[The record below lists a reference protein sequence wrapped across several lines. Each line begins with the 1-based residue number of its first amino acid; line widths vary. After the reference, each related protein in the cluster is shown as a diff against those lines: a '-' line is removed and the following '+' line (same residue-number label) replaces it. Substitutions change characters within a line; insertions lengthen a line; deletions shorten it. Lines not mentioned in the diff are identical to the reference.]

1 MKLSITNEFS
11 AGAVGW
17 YRGHGVIGH
26 LPIEWK
32 NPDNQNWVEMMDT
45 SIQLLIRPWNQR
57 FASLMYISE
66 INGVPVWSDFDDDY
80 LAIPEHN
87 RAYPIL
93 KKHEPNF
100 EQITKEI
107 IKTSKVVT
115 VTTEYLKNKFSE
127 FNPNT
132 IIVPNAFNDY
142 RFKLPEVP
150 SENQKILWRGTDSHK
165 MDLVHFNEPIKKV
178 NHHSKDWE
186 WYFNGNNLWWFTLG
200 MKNTYEAEEVDIHIY
215 FNALREIQ
223 PSIVMVPLTDET
235 FNHAKSNIAWI
246 EATYAGATCLAPNFP
261 EWRRDGVCNYN
272 DEKDFRDKLEKLMND
287 VSYRRKFWYD
297 SKKYIE
303 ENLLLSNV
311 NKMRMNII
319 NNFGRNQWKPL

>member
-107 IKTSKVVT
+107 IKNSKVVT
-115 VTTEYLKNKFSE
+115 VTTEYLKNNSLSLIL
-127 FNPNT
+127 T
-132 IIVPNAFNDY
+132 QSSSQMLLMII
-142 RFKLPEVP
+142 
-150 SENQKILWRGTDSHK
+150 DSNFQRRRVRIK
-165 MDLVHFNEPIKKV
+165 RSFGEEPI
-178 NHHSKDWE
+178 HTRWT
-186 WYFNGNNLWWFTLG
+186 WYTSTN
-200 MKNTYEAEEVDIHIY
+200 
-215 FNALREIQ
+215 Q
-223 PSIVMVPLTDET
+223 S
-235 FNHAKSNIAWI
+235 
-246 EATYAGATCLAPNFP
+246 
-261 EWRRDGVCNYN
+261 
-272 DEKDFRDKLEKLMND
+272 
-287 VSYRRKFWYD
+287 RK
-297 SKKYIE
+297 
-303 ENLLLSNV
+303 
-311 NKMRMNII
+311 
-319 NNFGRNQWKPL
+319 